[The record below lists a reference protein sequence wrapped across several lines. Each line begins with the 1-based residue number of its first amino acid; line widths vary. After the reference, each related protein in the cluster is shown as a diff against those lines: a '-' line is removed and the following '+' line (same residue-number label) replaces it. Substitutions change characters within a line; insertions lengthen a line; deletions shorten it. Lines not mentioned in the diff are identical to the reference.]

1 MPQIKIIFLTL
12 VCSLVPV
19 SQVNAAGS
27 IWYND
32 GDPLSTGL
40 DLPPVLFRTDLNVT
54 DSKSAVSDTSC
65 GNIDYSQPL
74 SLAAVTEAALCNNP
88 QTRESYANAKV
99 QAAQLGIAK
108 SAFLPTLNDNLTV
121 SESYVDPKSASRGR
135 DYYNL
140 SNSLA
145 ASYLLYDFGN
155 RDATLENARQLLQA
169 VSATQSVVVQNLLL
183 AAIKA
188 YYQVQTDIALLD
200 ATKESES
207 FNLESFKS
215 AEAKYKAGVSTPA
228 DKLQA
233 ETAYAQA
240 VLTRITAEG
249 TLKTDYGIL
258 ANVMGL
264 NANTSLKLVDTRN
277 TAVNTS
283 EIEYDINQLIEHARI
298 RRPDLVASEAQVN
311 AAKASIEASRAA
323 AKPTVSINLSNSFL
337 DGSDLN
343 SSNNST
349 LGMTVSV
356 PLFAGYAPTYRIR
369 SAEAVA
375 EAKEAQ
381 RDRLKLQISLDV
393 WTAFQSLRTAHE
405 TIKSADV
412 LVNSAKESARV
423 ALGRYKAGVG
433 NIIDT
438 LNAQSALASANQ
450 QKIKADLSRNIARA
464 TLAQSIGAL
473 DSVMIQSLP
482 DGTKELTEA
491 KP

>member
-1 MPQIKIIFLTL
+1 MLQIKIIFLTL
-12 VCSLVPV
+12 VCSLIPV
-19 SQVNAAGS
+19 SQVKAAGS
-27 IWYND
+27 IWYSD
-32 GDPLSTGL
+32 GDPLSTSL
-40 DLPPVLFRTDLNVT
+40 DLPPSLNRQDLKAT
-54 DSKSAVSDTSC
+54 MPDTSC

-74 SLAAVTEAALCNNP
+74 SLTAVTEAALCNNP

-108 SAFLPTLNDNLTV
+108 SAFLPVLNDNLTV

-155 RDATLENARQLLQA
+155 RDATLENARQLLLA

-188 YYQVQTDIALLD
+188 YYQVQTDIALLE

-249 TLKTDYGIL
+249 TLKTDYGVL

-264 NANTSLKLVDTRN
+264 NANAPLKLIN
-277 TAVNTS
+277 TKNTPANTG
-283 EIEYDINQLIEHARI
+283 EIEHDINQLIEYARI

-323 AKPTVSINLSNSFL
+323 AKPTVSINLSNSLL
-337 DGSDLN
+337 DGSNLN

-349 LGMTVSV
+349 LGLTVSV
-356 PLFAGYAPTYRIR
+356 PLFSGYAPTYRIR
-369 SAEAVA
+369 SAEAAA

-381 RDRLKLQISLDV
+381 RDQLKLQISLDV
-393 WTAFQSLRTAHE
+393 WTAFQNLRTAHE

-464 TLAQSIGAL
+464 TLAQSIGTL

>member
-1 MPQIKIIFLTL
+1 MLQIKIIFLTL
-12 VCSLVPV
+12 VCGLVPV

-40 DLPPVLFRTDLNVT
+40 DLPPALHSTDL
-54 DSKSAVSDTSC
+54 KMAAAGSAC
-65 GNIDYSQPL
+65 NGIDYRRAL
-74 SLAAVTEAALCNNP
+74 SLADVAEAALCNNP
-88 QTRESYANAKV
+88 QTRETYANAKV

-108 SAFLPTLNDNLTV
+108 SAFLPVLNDNVTL
-121 SESYVDPKSASRGR
+121 SENVVDPKSASRGR

-145 ASYLLYDFGN
+145 ATYLLYDFGN

-169 VSATQSVVVQNLLL
+169 VSATQSAVVQNILLSV
-183 AAIKA
+183 IKA
-188 YYQVQTDIALLD
+188 YYQVQTDIALLE
-200 ATKESES
+200 ATREAEN

-249 TLKTDYGIL
+249 TLKTDYGTL

-264 NANTSLKLVDTRN
+264 DANTPLKLIDTKN
-277 TAVNTS
+277 APVNTG
-283 EIEYDINQLIEHARI
+283 EIEYDINQLIEQARV
-298 RRPDLVASEAQVN
+298 RRPDLIASEAQVN
-311 AAKASIEASRAA
+311 AAKASVEASRAA

-337 DGSDLN
+337 DGSNL
-343 SSNNST
+343 SSNNTST
-349 LGMTVSV
+349 LGVTVSV
-356 PLFAGYAPTYRIR
+356 PIFAGYAPTYRIR
-369 SAEAVA
+369 SAEATA
-375 EAKEAQ
+375 EAREAQ
-381 RDRLKLQISLDV
+381 RDQLKLQISLDV
-393 WTAFQSLRTAHE
+393 WTAFQNLHTAHE
-405 TIKSADV
+405 TIKSAAT
-412 LVNSAKESARV
+412 LVASAKESARV

-450 QKIKADLSRNIARA
+450 QKIKADLSRDIARA
-464 TLAQSIGAL
+464 TLAQSIGQL

-482 DGTKELTEA
+482 DGMKETAES